1 MCGYCDILNIDKE
14 VDPPTPFDENDFNR
28 FANDVWIGA
37 INNQVLPEGIYLK
50 TAKYLRDGIDLAPV
64 VDEVLTA
71 DLTNNIYIFSGAK
84 TYQQTRT
91 MTAMLADPEL
101 KSNFY
106 KFKEAVK
113 PMFKLYNEDYLQAEY
128 QTAKASARM
137 ASDWKRIEAD
147 ADVLPLLQYQTVGD
161 GRVRPTHQ
169 ALDNIIRP
177 INDPFWKQ
185 YYPPNGWR
193 CYDEKTSIYTNNGW
207 KLFNELEQTDLVYTL
222 NTETLQPEWQQPI
235 NYIAY
240 PHDGKMIEFKA
251 NNFSC
256 VVTEG
261 HKMLVRKSWDRHKKR
276 KTLKLIDA
284 ESVAIS
290 DQVYKSTEWK
300 GNGKAFI
307 KIAGKNIRTE
317 QFAKFMGWYLSEGST
332 TKRSENAYAIKISQS
347 EKKHLVLIWDDLK
360 DFPFTPYLAK
370 DYIGISSKELGLYL
384 SQFGKSYEKFI
395 PNEIKALDKCYL
407 DLFLDRY
414 VKGDGNITASK
425 IMESGYMRKE
435 NICIHT
441 SSKKMCDDL
450 TEVIIKSHKSCT
462 IRKVPTKGKVTKHR
476 NGSYAANH
484 DMYRI
489 NILHSNYY
497 NIQSNHVNE
506 IDYYGM
512 VYCVEVLKHNTLLVM
527 RDGKIYWCGNC
538 RCTVIQLSEGELSDM
553 SNFTPPDDVPPLFR
567 MNAGID
573 GYVFKERGKGK
584 HPYFDIAKGD
594 KEAAKKNWNLPI
606 PT

>member
-28 FANDVWIGA
+28 FTNDVWIGA
-37 INNQVLPEGIYLK
+37 VNNQVLPEGIYLK

-64 VDEVLTA
+64 VDEILTA

-193 CYDEKTSIYTNNGW
+193 C
-207 KLFNELEQTDLVYTL
+207 
-222 NTETLQPEWQQPI
+222 
-235 NYIAY
+235 
-240 PHDGKMIEFKA
+240 
-251 NNFSC
+251 
-256 VVTEG
+256 
-261 HKMLVRKSWDRHKKR
+261 
-276 KTLKLIDA
+276 
-284 ESVAIS
+284 
-290 DQVYKSTEWK
+290 
-300 GNGKAFI
+300 
-307 KIAGKNIRTE
+307 
-317 QFAKFMGWYLSEGST
+317 
-332 TKRSENAYAIKISQS
+332 
-347 EKKHLVLIWDDLK
+347 
-360 DFPFTPYLAK
+360 
-370 DYIGISSKELGLYL
+370 
-384 SQFGKSYEKFI
+384 
-395 PNEIKALDKCYL
+395 
-407 DLFLDRY
+407 
-414 VKGDGNITASK
+414 
-425 IMESGYMRKE
+425 
-435 NICIHT
+435 
-441 SSKKMCDDL
+441 
-450 TEVIIKSHKSCT
+450 
-462 IRKVPTKGKVTKHR
+462 
-476 NGSYAANH
+476 
-484 DMYRI
+484 
-489 NILHSNYY
+489 
-497 NIQSNHVNE
+497 
-506 IDYYGM
+506 
-512 VYCVEVLKHNTLLVM
+512 
-527 RDGKIYWCGNC
+527 